1 MSDIDANKIRQLDG
15 SLLLVLRELLR
26 LRRTTAVAH
35 KLGLSQS
42 AVSHA
47 LSRLR
52 ELFGDALFVRKP
64 YGLEPT
70 RHALELAP
78 RIDAL
83 LLAMND
89 AVGLHDSFA
98 ARTTERGFR
107 IAAPDHLSTLI
118 APPLLAAFGKHAP
131 SARFA
136 FSQRLGQDALDALQR
151 DEIDVALGRFR
162 ARIDGF
168 DVDPLFEDEYCL
180 VSRRNHPK
188 LRKKL
193 TRATYAQLEH
203 VQISV
208 AGDFRTLELEPIG
221 GSATPRRT
229 VAAVPRFAI
238 AFEVVAQS
246 DVVATAPSR
255 LSRYYARR
263 FGLSVHALPF
273 ALEPIRVLAVRR
285 KHADAAVSWLL
296 ETLKTLAAAH

>member
-78 RIDAL
+78 RVDAL
-83 LLAMND
+83 LHAMND

-107 IAAPDHLSTLI
+107 IAAPDHLTTLI
-118 APPLLAAFGKHAP
+118 APPA
-131 SARFA
+131 S
-136 FSQRLGQDALDALQR
+136 
-151 DEIDVALGRFR
+151 FR
-162 ARIDGF
+162 ATHCG
-168 DVDPLFEDEYCL
+168 E
-180 VSRRNHPK
+180 
-188 LRKKL
+188 
-193 TRATYAQLEH
+193 
-203 VQISV
+203 
-208 AGDFRTLELEPIG
+208 RTSIW
-221 GSATPRRT
+221 
-229 VAAVPRFAI
+229 
-238 AFEVVAQS
+238 
-246 DVVATAPSR
+246 
-255 LSRYYARR
+255 
-263 FGLSVHALPF
+263 
-273 ALEPIRVLAVRR
+273 PIRRASEARELA
-285 KHADAAVSWLL
+285 SQL
-296 ETLKTLAAAH
+296 T